1 MSRQLAVIVVSL
13 VGVVAAHADPVDE
26 TLRDARGALKMGKT
40 DEALALANKAV
51 EAAPRKADAY
61 AVRGAVYEA
70 LHKHAEAVADFDKAL
85 DLDPKLADAYDRRG
99 SEHFKLGHLT
109 ESLADFDRYLELRP
123 DDRPRHWKR
132 GITCYYLGKFDE
144 GKKQFEGYEK
154 VDTNDVENAVWHF
167 LCNARATNVEKA
179 RAAMLK
185 IGQDKRVP
193 MMKVYDLYLGKAKP
207 DDVLAV
213 VKEGDP
219 KGDELTERLF
229 YAHLYLGLYY
239 EVQGDKKKALEHLST
254 ATDDYKIGHYMWD
267 VAHVHKELLKKEK

>member
-1 MSRQLAVIVVSL
+1 MTRLIVVLVVSL
-13 VGVVAAHADPVDE
+13 VLAAVARADGVDDLLRSARAAFD
-26 TLRDARGALKMGKT
+26 KGKA
-40 DEALALANKAV
+40 DEAITLAGKAID
-51 EAAPRKADAY
+51 AAPKNAAAY
-61 AVRGAVYEA
+61 ALRGTFHES
-70 LHKHAEAVADFDKAL
+70 LRQHAEAVADFDKAL

-99 SEHFKLGHLT
+99 SEHFKLGHLA

-123 DDRPRHWKR
+123 EDRPKHWKR

-185 IGQDKRVP
+185 IGQDDRVP

-207 DDVLAV
+207 DDVLAAAR
-213 VKEGDP
+213 EGDA
-219 KGDELTERLF
+219 KGAKLTEQLF

-239 EVQGDKKKALEHLST
+239 EVQGDKKKALEHLTT
-254 ATDDYKIGHYMWD
+254 AADDYKIGHYMWD